1 MDKKLI
7 ICFLIV
13 ISVISLGF
21 KLYLV
26 DFSIPVY
33 SDNLGYTLNAI
44 AHTNGDFSQSSHRG
58 MGWSLF
64 VSMFFGF
71 IDSENL
77 LDYSNTIRVLSI
89 GVATF
94 SIPMMYLVG
103 RKFFDARYSLLLSSL
118 FAFEPHLNYNSG
130 FGLSEPL
137 FHLAII
143 GSFYFILNKNTR
155 FVIISLFLAGIAYWI
170 RINGI
175 FVFIVITI
183 IYFITLR
190 KSPNLFRNYGI
201 GVVLFLLVISPIL
214 FERNEEFGDPFYS
227 DYKNTVFAGSP
238 ELMVSEVSKKQLTY
252 SALDYIEENGLFSF
266 IQTFIL
272 QGFYNSLKLISA
284 LSFPYLFILI
294 PFGIIFSF
302 RAFDQ
307 NTNYIK
313 SNWIFILVS
322 LASLTIVLA
331 MLPDRRHLLYLLPF
345 LMIFA
350 IIPIQR
356 VTEYGLSTWSFSRKQ
371 KDVFI
376 ITIIIAIIFLSALFM
391 IRYGTP
397 YHVLD
402 NEKLEFS
409 EYALNNLQGV
419 VLRDWGG
426 SLDYVHYLMI
436 TESPEKFKNYKINS
450 KIIPDKENSFKVSGA
465 PYGETLEELISDGEK
480 YDLKYI
486 IANQKQGVYHPFT
499 DKLFSDYNQYP
510 YLMKIFDSDELGF
523 EKLKIKVFEINYEK
537 FHEYER

>member
-1 MDKKLI
+1 LNKKQIVFSLI
-7 ICFLIV
+7 I
-13 ISVISLGF
+13 ISLISLGL

-26 DFSIPVY
+26 DFSIPVN
-33 SDNLGYTLNAI
+33 SDNLDYTLNAI

-58 MGWSLF
+58 MGWSIF
-64 VSMFFGF
+64 VSSFFSFMDSDNF
-71 IDSENL
+71 I
-77 LDYSNTIRVLSI
+77 DYSNTIRVLSI

-94 SIPMMYLVG
+94 SIPMMYMVG
-103 RKFFDARYSLLLSSL
+103 RKFFDERYSIVLASL

-143 GSFYFILNKNTR
+143 GSFYFILNRNTR
-155 FVIISLFLAGIAYWI
+155 FVIISLFFAGIAYWI
-170 RINGI
+170 RLNGV
-175 FVFIVITI
+175 FVFIVITV

-190 KSPNLFRNYGI
+190 KSPNLFRNYGL

-214 FERNEEFGDPFYS
+214 LERNAEFGDPFYS
-227 DYKNTVFAGSP
+227 DYKNTIFYGSP
-238 ELMVSEVSKKQLTY
+238 ELIHSEIQKKATY
-252 SALDYIEENGLFSF
+252 SALDYIEENGLSSF

-272 QGFYNSLKLISA
+272 QGFYNSLKVISV

-294 PFGIIFSF
+294 PFGIMFSF

-307 NTNYIK
+307 NPKYIK
-313 SNWIFILVS
+313 TNWIFILIS
-322 LASLTIVLA
+322 LASLIIA
-331 MLPDRRHLLYLLPF
+331 MAMIPDRRFMLYLLPF
-345 LMIFA
+345 LMIFSV
-350 IIPIQR
+350 IPIQR

-371 KDVFI
+371 KDIFIIAII
-376 ITIIIAIIFLSALFM
+376 ITIIFLSSLFM

-397 YHVLD
+397 YHTLD
-402 NEKLEFS
+402 NEKLVFS

-426 SLDYVHYLMI
+426 SLDYVNYLTI

-450 KIIPDKENSFKVSGA
+450 KIIPYKENSFKSSGV
-465 PYGETLEELISDGEK
+465 PYGETLEELISDGGK

-486 IANQKQGVYHPFT
+486 IANQKQGLYHPFT
-499 DKLFSDYNQYP
+499 DELFNNYNQYP
-510 YLMKIFDSDELGF
+510 YLKKIFDSDEFGF
-523 EKLKIKVFEINYEK
+523 KELKIKVFEINYEK

>member
-1 MDKKLI
+1 
-7 ICFLIV
+7 
-13 ISVISLGF
+13 
-21 KLYLV
+21 
-26 DFSIPVY
+26 
-33 SDNLGYTLNAI
+33 
-44 AHTNGDFSQSSHRG
+44 

-155 FVIISLFLAGIAYWI
+155 FIIISLFLAGIAYWI

-345 LMIFA
+345 LMIF
-350 IIPIQR
+350 R
-356 VTEYGLSTWSFSRKQ
+356 R
-371 KDVFI
+371 
-376 ITIIIAIIFLSALFM
+376 
-391 IRYGTP
+391 
-397 YHVLD
+397 
-402 NEKLEFS
+402 
-409 EYALNNLQGV
+409 
-419 VLRDWGG
+419 
-426 SLDYVHYLMI
+426 
-436 TESPEKFKNYKINS
+436 NS
-450 KIIPDKENSFKVSGA
+450 
-465 PYGETLEELISDGEK
+465 
-480 YDLKYI
+480 
-486 IANQKQGVYHPFT
+486 
-499 DKLFSDYNQYP
+499 
-510 YLMKIFDSDELGF
+510 
-523 EKLKIKVFEINYEK
+523 
-537 FHEYER
+537 

>member
-1 MDKKLI
+1 MNKKLI

-13 ISVISLGF
+13 ISLISLGF

-64 VSMFFGF
+64 VSIFFGF
-71 IDSENL
+71 IDSENFF
-77 LDYSNTIRVLSI
+77 DYSNTIRVLSI

-170 RINGI
+170 RINGV
-175 FVFIVITI
+175 FVFIVITV
-183 IYFITLR
+183 IYFVTLR
-190 KSPNLFRNYGI
+190 KSPNLFRNYGL
-201 GVVLFLLVISPIL
+201 GVVLFLLVISPVL
-214 FERNEEFGDPFYS
+214 SERNEEFGDPFYT
-227 DYKNTVFAGSP
+227 DYNKVMFTESP
-238 ELMVSEVSKKQLTY
+238 ELLISEISKKSTH
-252 SALDYIEENGLFSF
+252 SAFDYIEENGLFSF
-266 IQTFIL
+266 VQTFIL
-272 QGFYNSLKLISA
+272 QGFYNDLKLLSA

-307 NTNYIK
+307 KPNYIK
-313 SNWIFILVS
+313 ANWIFILIG
-322 LASLTIVLA
+322 LASLIIVMA
-331 MLPDRRHLLYLLPF
+331 MFPDRRHLLFLLPF
-345 LMIFA
+345 LMIFSV
-350 IIPIQR
+350 IPIQR
-356 VTEYGLSTWSFSRKQ
+356 VTEYGLSTFSFSRKQ
-371 KDVFI
+371 KDIFLIIII
-376 ITIIIAIIFLSALFM
+376 ITVIFLSSLFM

-426 SLDYVHYLMI
+426 SLDYVPYLTI
-436 TESPEKFKNYKINS
+436 TESPEKFKSHEINS
-450 KIIPDKENSFKVSGA
+450 KITKGNSFITSGA
-465 PYGETLEELISDGEK
+465 PYGKTLEELISDGEK
-480 YDLKYI
+480 HDLKYI
-486 IANQKQGVYHPFT
+486 IANEKQGFYHPFT
-499 DKLFSDYNQYP
+499 DELYNNYNQFP
-510 YLMKIFDSDELGF
+510 YLKKIFDSDEFGF
-523 EKLKIKVFEINYEK
+523 KNLKIKVFEINYEK

>member
-1 MDKKLI
+1 
-7 ICFLIV
+7 
-13 ISVISLGF
+13 
-21 KLYLV
+21 
-26 DFSIPVY
+26 
-33 SDNLGYTLNAI
+33 
-44 AHTNGDFSQSSHRG
+44 

-155 FVIISLFLAGIAYWI
+155 FIIISLFLAGIAYWI
-170 RINGI
+170 RINGV

-227 DYKNTVFAGSP
+227 DYKNIVFAGSP

-331 MLPDRRHLLYLLPF
+331 MLPDRRHLLYLF
-345 LMIFA
+345 STVIW
-350 IIPIQR
+350 
-356 VTEYGLSTWSFSRKQ
+356 GLHS
-371 KDVFI
+371 
-376 ITIIIAIIFLSALFM
+376 
-391 IRYGTP
+391 
-397 YHVLD
+397 
-402 NEKLEFS
+402 
-409 EYALNNLQGV
+409 
-419 VLRDWGG
+419 
-426 SLDYVHYLMI
+426 
-436 TESPEKFKNYKINS
+436 S
-450 KIIPDKENSFKVSGA
+450 K
-465 PYGETLEELISDGEK
+465 
-480 YDLKYI
+480 
-486 IANQKQGVYHPFT
+486 
-499 DKLFSDYNQYP
+499 
-510 YLMKIFDSDELGF
+510 
-523 EKLKIKVFEINYEK
+523 
-537 FHEYER
+537 